1 MNGTALR
8 VLIADDDSEDLELME
23 SSILSTGKNVELSL
37 VPGGELILRHLE
49 DQPDHKLPM
58 LMIIDYNMPVIN
70 GAEVL
75 LKLNSN
81 VRYRPIPKFI
91 LSTSNSEHHIREC
104 MNNGAD
110 GYFVKPD
117 TKPDLDKLA
126 IKLLSY
132 CRSNF

>member
-23 SSILSTGKNVELSL
+23 SSMLSTGHNVELSL
-37 VPGGELILRHLE
+37 LPGGESILRHLE

-70 GAEVL
+70 GAEVV